1 MQTDE
6 RLMVLLERWAAEA
19 DEGRLLSAAEL
30 CRDCPDLLPEAE
42 RRIAVLRQF
51 HLLAPPEMSTAV
63 EGEAQ
68 RETTDSEPALA
79 TSGVALPDI
88 GGRFGRYEVLDELGK
103 GGMGIV
109 YKARDTQLGRD
120 VALKVMRP
128 DVAVR
133 PNTSER
139 FLREA
144 RALAAVR
151 HDHVVEIYD
160 YGERDGVR
168 FVTMPLLAGE
178 TLETRLERQGP
189 LPPGEVVR
197 IGTELAAG
205 LAAIHEKGL
214 IHRDLKPSNVW
225 LEAPSGRVTLL
236 DFGLARDPQA
246 DDGLTSPGSVAG
258 TPAYMSPEQVN
269 GLALDARTDLFSLGS
284 VLYKTATGRPAFAA
298 PTTSAILATIGEKD
312 PVPARTLNPAVPAR
326 LSDLIERLHRKNPA
340 NRPASATEVVKELR
354 GLVAGPEAP
363 TTGWRSDKPQESL
376 RQGKPNRF
384 RPEGQGVTRG
394 ALLRLHR
401 QAWSHR
407 VGLAVASMLGL
418 LLVLGTVVLG
428 LNMSRYKEVEI
439 VAPPDLDQP
448 AAPLRIRRLE
458 VLHLEH
464 FDDKRTRP
472 PRVFGTDSFGASP
485 DDDIKVAARL
495 SRPAYC
501 YLIVFRPDGQD
512 EVLYPPSAED
522 VPERTDSPRYPSK
535 DRSKVYGLT
544 DGTGLWLVAL
554 VASEKPL
561 PAYAEWRHHHPGG
574 PWAKSDGEAN
584 VVWLDDGQWIEAVTP
599 RGLRNRGERGE
610 KEAAGTAPI
619 VRVVDWL
626 KAETGGTVSAVG
638 FTVEAK
644 K

>member
-6 RLMVLLERWAAEA
+6 RLLVLLERWAAEA
-19 DEGRLLSAAEL
+19 DAGRLLSAAEL

-42 RRIAVLRQF
+42 PQIAVLRQF
-51 HLLAPPEMSTAV
+51 HVLARPDASTVA
-63 EGEAQ
+63 EAEAL
-68 RETTDSEPALA
+68 RDTTSGGPAADVLSRPLPALGA
-79 TSGVALPDI
+79 AFS
-88 GGRFGRYEVLDELGK
+88 RYEVLGELGK

-109 YKARDTQLGRD
+109 YKARDTRLGRE
-120 VALKVMRP
+120 VALKVVRP
-128 DVAVR
+128 DVMAN
-133 PNTSER
+133 PNSSER

-151 HDHVVEIYD
+151 HDHVVEVYD

-178 TLETRLERQGP
+178 TLATRLERQGS

-205 LAAIHEKGL
+205 LAAVHDQGL

-225 LEAPSGRVTLL
+225 LEAPSGRVKLL
-236 DFGLARDPQA
+236 DFGLARDPGA
-246 DDGLTSPGSVAG
+246 DNGVTSPGSFVG

-284 VLYKTATGRPAFAA
+284 VLYQAATGRPAFAG
-298 PTTSAILATIGEKD
+298 PTRSAILAAVGEKD
-312 PVPARTLNPAVPAR
+312 PVPARTVNPDVPAG
-326 LSDLIERLHRKNPA
+326 LSDLIARLHRKNPA
-340 NRPASATEVVKELR
+340 DRPASAEEVAKELR
-354 GLVAGPEAP
+354 GLAAGPEAP
-363 TTGWRSDKPQESL
+363 TTDWQGAGFEGTH
-376 RQGKPNRF
+376 RQGRSNRV
-384 RPEGQGVTRG
+384 R
-394 ALLRLHR
+394 
-401 QAWSHR
+401 
-407 VGLAVASMLGL
+407 LAVACTLGL
-418 LLVLGTVVLG
+418 LLVLGAMLYAFVR
-428 LNMSRYKEVEI
+428 NRPQE
-439 VAPPDLDQP
+439 AARDLSP
-448 AAPLRIRRLE
+448 ARNGPIEPLRIRVPE

-464 FDDKRTRP
+464 FNDKKTRA
-472 PRVFGTDSFGASP
+472 PRLLGTDSFGASAE
-485 DDDIKVAARL
+485 DDIKATAHL

-512 EVLYPPSAED
+512 EVLYPQGAQE
-522 VPERTDSPRYPSK
+522 VPELTDELRYPSK
-535 DRSKVYGLT
+535 DRRKVYGLT

-561 PAYAEWRHHHPGG
+561 PAYAEWRRDHPRC

-599 RGLRNRGERGE
+599 GRRNRGGRGE

-626 KAETGGTVSAVG
+626 KAETGGVVSAVA